1 LYPADARRSR
11 IAIEKETTMPAR
23 KPEELDALFGQALNA
38 GDLDG
43 LVALYEPQASL
54 MPSPGK
60 VVVGASAIRD
70 ALAAFI
76 AAKPR
81 ITLTPRLV
89 SQTGDLALV
98 TAKWELAMN
107 GDDGKPA
114 KMNGQSVEV
123 VRRQADGNWLFAI
136 DMPFGVEASAS

>member
-1 LYPADARRSR
+1 MA
-11 IAIEKETTMPAR
+11 AR
-23 KPEELDALFGQALNA
+23 KPEELDSLFAKSLNA

-60 VVVGASAIRD
+60 VVTGASAIRE

-81 ITLTPRLV
+81 ITLNPRLV

-98 TAKWELAMN
+98 TAAWELALN

-114 KMNGQSVEV
+114 KMHGQSVEIL
-123 VRRQADGNWLFAI
+123 RRQADGSWLFAI
-136 DMPFGVEASAS
+136 DMPFGVESGTS

>member
-1 LYPADARRSR
+1 
-11 IAIEKETTMPAR
+11 MPAR
-23 KPEELDALFGQALNA
+23 KPEDVDALFAQALNG

-60 VVVGASAIRD
+60 IVVGAAAIRE

-76 AAKPR
+76 AAKPK
-81 ITLTPRLV
+81 ITLSPRVV

-98 TAKWELAMN
+98 TAKWELALN
-107 GDDGKPA
+107 GEDGKPA
-114 KMNGQSVEV
+114 NMHGQSVEI
-123 VRRQADGNWLFAI
+123 VRRQVDGSWRFAI
-136 DMPFGVEASAS
+136 DMPFGVETGAP

>member
-1 LYPADARRSR
+1 MA
-11 IAIEKETTMPAR
+11 AR

-38 GDLDG
+38 GDLDA

-60 VVVGASAIRD
+60 VVVGAPAIRE

-76 AAKPR
+76 AGKPK

-98 TAKWELAMN
+98 TAKWELALN

-114 KMNGQSVEV
+114 KMHGQSVEV

-136 DMPFGVEASAS
+136 DMPFGVEAGAQ